1 MENELVS
8 TVYADDRSD
17 YDKDGVRHLC
27 FVEYLEGEAPSRCV
41 VDVDHP
47 SSCDFGILPSGRERK
62 SKWTCP
68 HWKPLE
74 KTLAALSLA
83 S

>member
-1 MENELVS
+1 MEDNFES
-8 TVYADDRSD
+8 TVYADDQSD
-17 YDKDGVRHLC
+17 YKNGVRHLC
-27 FVEYLEGEAPSRCV
+27 FVEHDEGEKPSRCV

-47 SSCDFGILPSGRERK
+47 SSCDFGILASGRERK

-74 KTLAALSLA
+74 KTISALVVA
-83 S
+83 N